1 MANPRPT
8 LRDLMARPGIV
19 VAPGAADGLT
29 AKLVQSIGF
38 DAVHCTGGGISRS
51 MGLADVGFMTLTDLV
66 ARVANIADVCDLPLI
81 VDGDSGYGGALN
93 LTRAVSLLE
102 AAGASAIHIEDKEV
116 PRRAR
121 DPLSNIVDAAE
132 MVGRVKAALGARASP
147 DFMIIART
155 EVFPVL
161 GLDAA
166 IERANRYADAG
177 ADLVYVEYLKTRADI
192 EAVARRVSAP
202 KVINRNKG
210 EGESLAADVL
220 AEMGYDI
227 LIVAADAQLAAL
239 FNMRAVLEH
248 LKAHGST
255 ETFRAI
261 ATFADRDEVIG
272 LAAVRAIEDEYLP

>member
-1 MANPRPT
+1 MSA
-8 LRDLMARPGIV
+8 
-19 VAPGAADGLT
+19 
-29 AKLVQSIGF
+29 
-38 DAVHCTGGGISRS
+38 
-51 MGLADVGFMTLTDLV
+51 
-66 ARVANIADVCDLPLI
+66 PLI
-81 VDGDSGYGGALN
+81 VDGDSGYGGALT

-102 AAGASAIHIEDKEV
+102 AAGASAVHVEDKEV
-116 PRRAR
+116 PRRVS
-121 DPLSNIVDAAE
+121 DPRSNIVGAQE
-132 MVGRVKAALGARASP
+132 MVGRVKAALRARTSP
-147 DFMIIART
+147 EFMIIART
-155 EVFPVL
+155 EVFPIL

-255 ETFRAI
+255 ETFHAI